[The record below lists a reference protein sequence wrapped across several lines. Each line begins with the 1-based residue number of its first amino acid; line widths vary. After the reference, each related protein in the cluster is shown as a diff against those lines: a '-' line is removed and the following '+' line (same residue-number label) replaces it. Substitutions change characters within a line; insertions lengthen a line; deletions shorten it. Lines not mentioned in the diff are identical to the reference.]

1 MSKRKHCAYT
11 LEFKLKIVSEV
22 EEKKLTKTE
31 ICKKHGIPN
40 STLSN
45 FLKDRERL
53 QKARDETKFRPT
65 TKKMKLS
72 NQEDLE
78 EALFQWFQQA
88 RAMNVPVTGPVLIEK
103 AAEIAPLLKD
113 NFIPTPS
120 WVEKFKQRRGI
131 VFRVISGEAAA
142 APKEVANNWAS
153 DALQKILIFL
163 PPNTTSILQPCDQGI
178 IKAFK
183 QIYRKLLVR
192 SYILHVED
200 QMKGR
205 KKDQVY
211 KVDVLDALHRI
222 KEAWSLVKQDCIA
235 NCFRHAGFVARD
247 QEVESEGEA
256 IQEENDVTDT
266 DSFGNLFSRLSDM
279 IPLSTTAEAYLAV
292 DEGLATSEVLTTE
305 EIVNSIAEKDDEE
318 EDDEEMPPP
327 PPPPTV
333 AEARDAMKT
342 LRQFI
347 ESQPDANLQLDMAS
361 NLQDYIEK
369 VAVSKVRQTSITS
382 FFKRV

>member
-1 MSKRKHCAYT
+1 
-11 LEFKLKIVSEV
+11 
-22 EEKKLTKTE
+22 
-31 ICKKHGIPN
+31 
-40 STLSN
+40 
-45 FLKDRERL
+45 
-53 QKARDETKFRPT
+53 
-65 TKKMKLS
+65 
-72 NQEDLE
+72 
-78 EALFQWFQQA
+78 
-88 RAMNVPVTGPVLIEK
+88 
-103 AAEIAPLLKD
+103 
-113 NFIPTPS
+113 
-120 WVEKFKQRRGI
+120 
-131 VFRVISGEAAA
+131 
-142 APKEVANNWAS
+142 
-153 DALQKILIFL
+153 
-163 PPNTTSILQPCDQGI
+163 
-178 IKAFK
+178 
-183 QIYRKLLVR
+183 
-192 SYILHVED
+192 
-200 QMKGR
+200 MKGR

-247 QEVESEGEA
+247 QEVENEGEA
-256 IQEENDVTDT
+256 IQEENDVTDTTDT

-361 NLQDYIEK
+361 NLQDYLEK